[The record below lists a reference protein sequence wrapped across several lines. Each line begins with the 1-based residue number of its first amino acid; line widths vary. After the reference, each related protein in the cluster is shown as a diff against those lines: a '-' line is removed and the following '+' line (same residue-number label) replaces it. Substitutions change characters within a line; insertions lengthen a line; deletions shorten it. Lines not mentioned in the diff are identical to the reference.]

1 MPVLAV
7 GVTIKPVLALLF
19 EVITIETSDGCTFTF
34 LLFFFFIPELFDLT
48 TSDFF
53 LPLKKNKSVQLMR

>member
-7 GVTIKPVLALLF
+7 GATIKPVLALLF

-34 LLFFFFIPELFDLT
+34 LLFFFLYLN
-48 TSDFF
+48 F
-53 LPLKKNKSVQLMR
+53 LI